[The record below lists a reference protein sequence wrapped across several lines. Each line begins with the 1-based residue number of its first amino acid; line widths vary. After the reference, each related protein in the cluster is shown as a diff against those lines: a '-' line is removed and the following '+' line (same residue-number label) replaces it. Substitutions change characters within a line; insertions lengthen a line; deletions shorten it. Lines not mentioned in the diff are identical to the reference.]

1 MSRSSKARMTAK
13 SEPVDMSPA
22 AIAAR
27 LDKMRALFE
36 LMKYLSRFRPVD
48 GADPGGKPQR

>member
-1 MSRSSKARMTAK
+1 MTAK
-13 SEPVDMSPA
+13 SEHVDMSPA